1 MIELEGGGEEYQKDT
16 NVSGLISLVGGNI
29 LHQIGNTER
38 ADYGYMC
45 M

>member
-1 MIELEGGGEEYQKDT
+1 MIELEGGGEKYQKDT
-16 NVSGLISLVGGNI
+16 KVSGLISLVGGNI